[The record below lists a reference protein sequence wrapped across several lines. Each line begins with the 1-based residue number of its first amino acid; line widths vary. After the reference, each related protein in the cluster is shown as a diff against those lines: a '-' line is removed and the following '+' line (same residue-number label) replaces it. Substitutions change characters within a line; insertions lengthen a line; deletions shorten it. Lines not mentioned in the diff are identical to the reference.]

1 MSFPVLHNASDM
13 KERAREIADQGISGE
28 VTSLHR
34 EFSSPQ
40 FKRDRTIVKVLQLV
54 LIMEKIKS
62 LV

>member
-1 MSFPVLHNASDM
+1 M